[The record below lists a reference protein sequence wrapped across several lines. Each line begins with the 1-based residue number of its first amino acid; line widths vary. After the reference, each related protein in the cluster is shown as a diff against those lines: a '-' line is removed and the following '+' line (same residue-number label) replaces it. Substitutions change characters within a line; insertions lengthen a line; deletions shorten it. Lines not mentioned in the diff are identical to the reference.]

1 MDIPFALI
9 VASMPIVTTDPVP
22 VGFSFKVSTPILEL
36 YSEVLTLYSATQ
48 YSAIL
53 VVSTVNTCF
62 LYPSV

>member
-22 VGFSFKVSTPILEL
+22 VGFTFNVSTPILEL
-36 YSEVLTLYSATQ
+36 YSEVLTLYSATP

-53 VVSTVNTCF
+53 VASTVNACF